1 MVKRNIIFLFA
12 FISILL
18 SISVVSAS
26 KDTGTAVLQPP
37 DTRSSASGEEDSTV
51 SKSIS
56 RFMKFAE
63 DGSYVYYLDKQDS
76 GWVRRPYTFDKYILE
91 AWVKMVPYEYAG
103 EDIYS
108 PEMDDSHYF
117 LEHYL
122 VDPQNRKIQFLCEIE
137 VEGGRPQNNVKQL
150 KYDHNNWESLIP
162 ESVEDIVYH
171 AVIDKYG
178 TSNENNTW
186 KTIDDVIEG
195 LFTARVLKEVIKM
208 GKL

>member
-1 MVKRNIIFLFA
+1 
-12 FISILL
+12 
-18 SISVVSAS
+18 
-26 KDTGTAVLQPP
+26 
-37 DTRSSASGEEDSTV
+37 
-51 SKSIS
+51 
-56 RFMKFAE
+56 
-63 DGSYVYYLDKQDS
+63 
-76 GWVRRPYTFDKYILE
+76 
-91 AWVKMVPYEYAG
+91 
-103 EDIYS
+103 
-108 PEMDDSHYF
+108 MDDYHYF
-117 LEHYL
+117 LEHNL
-122 VDPQNRKIQFLCEIE
+122 VDPQNRKIQFLCAIE